1 MRKITPVIGLLV
13 MLLTACGY
21 HPRGALELPSGMKN
35 IYLLGASAELK
46 ELFKTTMEASA
57 IPMANSPES
66 AGLVIKILNE
76 DVQRRVLSLSSGGTA
91 NDFELEYRF
100 DYQLVDA
107 NDQALSTLQAIQI
120 KREYYN
126 NQAAVIAKDNEEKV
140 IRNEM
145 YQQAVRM
152 LVNRASMALQAP
164 R

>member
-35 IYLLGASAELK
+35 IYLSGASAELK
-46 ELFKTTMEASA
+46 ELFKTTMEASD